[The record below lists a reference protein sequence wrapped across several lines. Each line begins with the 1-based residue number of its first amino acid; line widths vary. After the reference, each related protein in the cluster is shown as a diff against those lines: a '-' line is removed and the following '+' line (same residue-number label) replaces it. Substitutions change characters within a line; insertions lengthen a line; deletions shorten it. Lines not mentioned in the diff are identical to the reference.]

1 MAKVWVR
8 RLTILIFLLASIHL
22 NASQKEDEITSEG
35 GQWNDEQSDEVTI
48 PDPQDGSQKLSY
60 KTPKLNEEEQNSPF
74 ITDGMKCDSCQAVA
88 VQLHRAF
95 EDGHKHR
102 TNQDW
107 RMSEAT
113 IIDKTEQVCTYQ
125 NFEKYGIS
133 SYQGENRLKGPGIF
147 DEPGLAQMGGKTPF
161 RLAQLCGA
169 FMDLDEMVIYEY
181 WARNGRTS
189 HALKEFLCVESQDYC
204 RSSSRSREEL

>member
-1 MAKVWVR
+1 MPKVSSTR
-8 RLTILIFLLASIHL
+8 LLTILIFSLASIHL
-22 NASQKEDEITSEG
+22 NSCQEAEITSH
-35 GQWNDEQSDEVTI
+35 WNDEVTI
-48 PDPQDGSQKLSY
+48 PDPQDGSQKLSF
-60 KTPKLNEEEQNSPF
+60 KTPKLNEEEENSPF

-113 IIDKTEQVCTYQ
+113 IIDKTEKVCTYQ

-133 SYQGENRLKGPGIF
+133 SYNGENRLKGPGIF
-147 DEPGLAQMGGKTPF
+147 DEAGVAQMGGKTPF
-161 RLAQLCGA
+161 RLAQLCSG

-189 HALKEFLCVESQDYC
+189 LALKEFLCIQSQDHC
-204 RSSSRSREEL
+204 RSGSREEL